1 MRSPWRLPTRG
12 RSGWWPLVL
21 VFVAGTLLHGAA
33 LAQPTPLRGGTLVVG
48 IEQLPGHLNPAIT
61 TDGAVHAV
69 ADSIFSGL
77 IRLDDQATPLPD
89 LAVGWEVSPDAR
101 TYTFHLREGVR
112 WHDGTPFTAADVKFT
127 FEHALL
133 LYHARTRGGLEALL
147 DGIETP
153 DEHTVT
159 FRFRQPYAALLQR
172 LDGTEAPILPQHVY
186 GQVPDL
192 QRAPQNLHPIGTGPF
207 RFVEYVADDRVVLE
221 RFADYFQP
229 GLPYLDRLVFRAIP
243 DANTRL
249 LALERGEID
258 VVTGVPGSE
267 LERLASDPE
276 LAVQT
281 TNSGPGG
288 GFCVMTVAFNLQRSQ
303 FQDVRVRQALAHAVD
318 RGQLLEQVLFG
329 NGQVATG
336 PISSKLVSV
345 YSDDVPIAGYDPEL
359 SETLLDEAGY
369 PRGADGVRF
378 DATFLHFPTFAKYGE
393 VLRQQLASVGVRLEL
408 VALDRA
414 AFVTRVFE
422 HREFDTAI
430 ISYCNNTDPS
440 IGVARTVVSS
450 NIGNVP
456 FSNAAAY
463 ANPEIDLLFQQAS
476 EEADPG
482 TRAELYRRAQRILV
496 VDAPYLWLVETRMA
510 TAYRAQVRGLEPWRG
525 ALAERAWLDR

>member
-1 MRSPWRLPTRG
+1 MRCPWHLPRPG
-12 RSGWWPLVL
+12 RSMWLQLALALGVC
-21 VFVAGTLLHGAA
+21 TLPYGVA
-33 LAQPTPLRGGTLVVG
+33 LAQSAPQRGGTLVVG

-77 IRLDDQATPLPD
+77 VRLDDRAAPLPD
-89 LAVGWEVSPDAR
+89 LAIRWEVSPDAR
-101 TYTFHLREGVR
+101 TYTFHLREGVL
-112 WHDGTPFTAADVKFT
+112 WHDGAPFTAADVKFT

-147 DGIETP
+147 DAIDTP
-153 DEHTVT
+153 DEHTVV

-172 LDGTEAPILPQHVY
+172 LDVTEAPILPQHVY
-186 GQVPDL
+186 ARVPDL
-192 QRAPQNLHPIGTGPF
+192 QQAPENLHPVGTGPF
-207 RFVEYVADDRVVLE
+207 RFVDYVPDDMVVLE
-221 RFADYFQP
+221 RFAGYFQP
-229 GLPYLDRLVFRAIP
+229 ELPYLDRLVFRAIP

-276 LAVQT
+276 LGVQT

-288 GFCVMTVAFNLQRSQ
+288 GFCVMTLAFNLQRSR
-303 FQDVRVRQALAHAVD
+303 FQDVQVRQALAHAVD

-336 PISSKLVSV
+336 PISSQLASA
-345 YSDDVPIAGYDPEL
+345 YSDDVPIAAYDPEL
-359 SETLLDEAGY
+359 SETLLDQAGY

-378 DATFLHFPTFAKYGE
+378 EATFLHFPTFAKYGE
-393 VLRQQLASVGVRLEL
+393 VLRQQFARVGVRLEL
-408 VALDRA
+408 VALDRS

-422 HREFDTAI
+422 RRDFDTAI

-463 ANPEIDLLFQQAS
+463 ANPEIDLLFGQAA
-476 EEADPG
+476 EQADP
-482 TRAELYRRAQRILV
+482 TARAALYRRAQQILV
-496 VDAPYLWLVETRMA
+496 ADAPYLWLVETRMA

-525 ALAERAWLDR
+525 ALAERAWLAR